1 MTWKPG
7 ESGNPAGRP
16 LGSGKVAELRTAI
29 AQHLADIVTKL
40 VEQAKAGDT
49 GAARLLLERVLPAVK
64 PVEQAAPIALP
75 DGTLT
80 EQGRAVML
88 AAGIG
93 DLSPTQAAQLLTS
106 LGALA
111 KLVEQ
116 DELVRRVEA
125 LEKTHAKT

>member
-1 MTWKPG
+1 VTWKPG

-16 LGSGKVAELRTAI
+16 LGTGKAAELRTAI
-29 AQHLADIVTKL
+29 AQHMTEIVTKL
-40 VEQAKAGDT
+40 VAQAKAGDT
-49 GAARLLLERVLPAVK
+49 GAARLLLERVLPALR
-64 PVEQAAPIALP
+64 PVEQAAPIELP

-93 DLSPTQAAQLLTS
+93 VLSPTQAAQLLTS
-106 LGALA
+106 LGTLA

-116 DELVRRVEA
+116 DELVRRIEA